1 MDSNSNFNQLDT
13 PLPQKN
19 EDYKIDIQMSKK
31 KDKYIE
37 INVDSKVTKYN
48 NELKFDDFVSLNKQF
63 KNAQHLKTIHE
74 ALQFS
79 AQKGKIQITKIGNT
93 LQITFITNYGVCNI
107 QLFEVNNDPKPPLN
121 NINYNNTNTAQPN
134 DSNPRN
140 EKNQINLELI
150 KKEYE
155 KNLENIKKEHKL
167 EIEKIEKNYH
177 EAMDEMKND
186 FATVLNSIRNQ
197 FKNEMAAFQEQMKKN
212 ASSNLIQVNNN
223 NNKSNNSPG
232 NPNIIDPNIIN
243 TINSLTKEV
252 NELKKKIALL
262 DSIPTKNGFE
272 LIKSWINPNKNMHF
286 ELIYSLKENGDDV
299 SNFHSICDNEKN
311 TLTVLEIEGG
321 KKIGGYTTLDWS
333 GNGEN
338 KSDKE
343 TFIFDLTKQ
352 KKYPKINNKRSIF
365 CLENRGPCFGQ
376 ACDLGIFNPMTRGWS
391 NKNGTFITNQE
402 ISDGKDNFEINQLE
416 IYKVVFE

>member
-1 MDSNSNFNQLDT
+1 MDSNSNFNQLET

-121 NINYNNTNTAQPN
+121 NINNNYTNTAQPN

-140 EKNQINLELI
+140 EKNQMDLELI

-223 NNKSNNSPG
+223 NNKSNNIPG

-243 TINSLTKEV
+243 TINTLTNEV

-262 DSIPTKNGFE
+262 DSIPTKKGFE

-338 KSDKE
+338 KTDKE
-343 TFIFDLTKQ
+343 TFIFDLTNK

>member
-1 MDSNSNFNQLDT
+1 MDNSVDT
-13 PLPQKN
+13 PYSQKN
-19 EDYKIDIQMSKK
+19 EDYKIDIQMSKT

-37 INVDSKVTKYN
+37 INVESNVKKYN
-48 NELKFDDFVSLNKQF
+48 NELSFDDFVSLNKNFQ
-63 KNAQHLKTIHE
+63 KAKHLKTIHE
-74 ALQFS
+74 ELQFS
-79 AQKGKIQITKIGNT
+79 IQKGNFQIIKIGNS
-93 LQITFITNYGVCNI
+93 LQITFSTKFGVCNI
-107 QLFEVNNDPKPPLN
+107 QLYEVNNAPPLN
-121 NINYNNTNTAQPN
+121 NINNNRNTAQPK
-134 DSNPRN
+134 DSNPIN

-186 FATVLNSIRNQ
+186 FANVLNSIRNQ
-197 FKNEMAAFQEQMKKN
+197 FNNEMAAFKEQMKKN

-223 NNKSNNSPG
+223 IKSNNSPG
-232 NPNIIDPNIIN
+232 NSNNIDPNIIN
-243 TINSLTKEV
+243 HINSLTNEV

-262 DSIPTKNGFE
+262 DSIPTKKGFE

-338 KSDKE
+338 KTDKE
-343 TFIFDLTKQ
+343 TFIFDLTNK
-352 KKYPKINNKRSIF
+352 KKYPKMNNKRSIF

-391 NKNGTFITNQE
+391 NKNGTFISNQE
-402 ISDGKDNFEINQLE
+402 ISDGKDNFDINELE

>member
-1 MDSNSNFNQLDT
+1 M
-13 PLPQKN
+13 
-19 EDYKIDIQMSKK
+19 
-31 KDKYIE
+31 
-37 INVDSKVTKYN
+37 
-48 NELKFDDFVSLNKQF
+48 
-63 KNAQHLKTIHE
+63 
-74 ALQFS
+74 
-79 AQKGKIQITKIGNT
+79 
-93 LQITFITNYGVCNI
+93 
-107 QLFEVNNDPKPPLN
+107 FEVNNDPKPPLN
-121 NINYNNTNTAQPN
+121 NINNNNSNTAQPN

-212 ASSNLIQVNNN
+212 ASSNLIQVNK

-243 TINSLTKEV
+243 TINTLTNEV

-338 KSDKE
+338 KTDKE
-343 TFIFDLTKQ
+343 TFIFDLTNN

>member
-1 MDSNSNFNQLDT
+1 MADKSTSNQVDT
-13 PLPQKN
+13 PYPQKK
-19 EDYKIDIQMSKK
+19 EDYKINIQMNKIN
-31 KDKYIE
+31 DKYIE
-37 INVDSKVTKYN
+37 INVDSNVKKYN
-48 NELKFDDFVSLNKQF
+48 NELSFDDFVYSNKNFQ
-63 KNAQHLKTIHE
+63 KAKHLKTIHE
-74 ALQFS
+74 ELQFS
-79 AQKGKIQITKIGNT
+79 IQKGNFQIIKIGNS
-93 LQITFITNYGVCNI
+93 LQITFNTKFGVCNI
-107 QLFEVNNDPKPPLN
+107 QLYEVNNAPPLN
-121 NINYNNTNTAQPN
+121 NIKNNYTNTAQPN

-140 EKNQINLELI
+140 ERNQMDLELI

-212 ASSNLIQVNNN
+212 ASSNLIQVNK

-243 TINSLTKEV
+243 TINTLTNEV

-338 KSDKE
+338 KTDKE

>member
-1 MDSNSNFNQLDT
+1 MDSTSINQLDT

-19 EDYKIDIQMSKK
+19 DDYKIDIQMSKK

-37 INVDSKVTKYN
+37 INVDWNVKKYN
-48 NELKFDDFVSLNKQF
+48 NELSSDDFVNININF
-63 KNAQHLKTIHE
+63 KKANHLKNIYD

-79 AQKGKIQITKIGNT
+79 IQKGKFQITKIGNS
-93 LQITFITNYGVCNI
+93 LQITFNTIYGVCNI
-107 QLFEVNNDPKPPLN
+107 QLFEVNNDPKPPIN
-121 NINYNNTNTAQPN
+121 NINNNNTNTAQPK
-134 DSNPRN
+134 DSNPIN
-140 EKNQINLELI
+140 ERNQINLELI

-177 EAMDEMKND
+177 DAMDEMKND

-243 TINSLTKEV
+243 TINSLTNEV

-262 DSIPTKNGFE
+262 DSIPTKKGFE

-338 KSDKE
+338 KTDKE
-343 TFIFDLTKQ
+343 TFIFDLTNN

-376 ACDLGIFNPMTRGWS
+376 ACDLGIFNPMNKGWS
-391 NKNGTFITNQE
+391 NKNGTFIINQE
-402 ISDGKDNFEINQLE
+402 ISDGKDNFEISDLE